1 MILKMDNKSKDFYNI
16 MGRFFGSRIVE
27 NKTNY
32 RIYDDNNKEWYVY
45 LDKEL
50 PVAFVSV
57 VSGVIKNV
65 YSIKDDFLI
74 ELLTHISKE
83 TKIVYKKSKETKS
96 EKIEGA
102 DKQLT
107 DKVVLMH
114 VDNVDPDKVVVRLF
128 KEPVSMIDCAG
139 KVNEH

>member
-16 MGRFFGSRIVE
+16 MGKFFGSRIVE
-27 NKTNY
+27 NKTND

-45 LDKEL
+45 VDNGS
-50 PVAFVSV
+50 PVAFISI

-83 TKIVYKKSKETKS
+83 TKIKDSIVTNAYSDVYSACGFVS
-96 EKIEGA
+96 
-102 DKQLT
+102 T
-107 DKVVLMH
+107 DNNGYKNFIRIRS
-114 VDNVDPDKVVVRLF
+114 D
-128 KEPVSMIDCAG
+128 I
-139 KVNEH
+139 NE